1 MVGIWL
7 IQFIQTA
14 VDTYRLLVNE
24 NALNYLLSNSI
35 TFFHFW
41 SFTKVHI
48 SFQAT
53 QCFYKNVSANIILYT
68 YITLDSL

>member
-53 QCFYKNVSANIILYT
+53 HML
-68 YITLDSL
+68 L